1 MLFTGI
7 LLLSS
12 WASPVVSASATNP
25 DVLISRVSSTKVQ
38 INAATQLSQSLSPIN
53 TSTSKAKIM
62 HFALLPSNYLRIDW
76 NSKDSKSNSDK
87 SLDKESNFSQ
97 SKKEELCPVA
107 GLKEQSQESQPSK
120 GTITLVPKVVTQA
133 SLANPDFF
141 PNKIL
146 RSLQHFF
153 RFPSKID
160 TNFTFVSLPAVI
172 VERGQDNFEVWVNNR
187 LIANLPNQ
195 LMAKNLQQRLTK
207 LLKTPN
213 LNGTHLQPG
222 MVDDK
227 PALMVGNRLLFII
240 EKEISDKVSRSGD
253 LIAIEWVNNLRSA
266 LKVPQISLL
275 EAQQAMHGL
284 KPTDTAF
291 SGLASW
297 YGPYFHGRTTANG
310 ETFNENDL
318 TVAHRSLPF
327 NTFLRVT
334 NKQNGSSIIVR
345 VNDRGPYIPPRT
357 LDLSKVAARCI
368 GGETSGV
375 VSYDAVIMRPSQP
388 QLTANP
394 TSLAQKNPK
403 SSTNLAVVSEF

>member
-12 WASPVVSASATNP
+12 WASPLVSASATTP
-25 DVLISRVSSTKVQ
+25 DVLISRVSLTKVP
-38 INAATQLSQSLSPIN
+38 INAATQRSQSLSLITLP
-53 TSTSKAKIM
+53 TSKAKSM
-62 HFALLPSNYLRIDW
+62 NLALLPSNYLRIDW
-76 NSKDSKSNSDK
+76 NSKDSKSNSSK
-87 SLDKESNFSQ
+87 SWDKEPNFSQ
-97 SKKEELCPVA
+97 SKKEELCPV
-107 GLKEQSQESQPSK
+107 GQLQGKSQESQPSK
-120 GTITLVPKVVTQA
+120 GTITLIPKVVSQA
-133 SLANPDFF
+133 SLASPDFF
-141 PNKIL
+141 PNIIL

-153 RFPSKID
+153 RFPSRMD
-160 TNFTFVSLPAVI
+160 TNFSSMSLPAVI

-195 LMAKNLQQRLTK
+195 PMAKNLQQRLTK
-207 LLKTPN
+207 FLKTPN
-213 LNGTHLQPG
+213 LNATQLEPG
-222 MVDDK
+222 IVDEK

-266 LKVPQISLL
+266 LKAPQISLL
-275 EAQQAMHGL
+275 EAQQEMYGL
-284 KPTDTAF
+284 KPTDTGF

-310 ETFNENDL
+310 ETFNQNDL
-318 TVAHRSLPF
+318 TVAHKSLPF

-334 NKQNGSSIIVR
+334 NKQNGNSIIVR

-368 GGETSGV
+368 GGENAGV
-375 VSYDAVIMRPSQP
+375 VSYEAIIMKPNQP